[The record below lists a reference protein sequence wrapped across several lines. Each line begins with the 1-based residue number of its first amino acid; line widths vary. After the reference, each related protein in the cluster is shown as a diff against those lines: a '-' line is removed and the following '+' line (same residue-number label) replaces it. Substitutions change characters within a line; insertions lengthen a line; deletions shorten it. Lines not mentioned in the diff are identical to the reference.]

1 MDDDGWGS
9 PWANDASTTS
19 TFKTTSTGFTTPAA
33 DEEDGFDDFGDVQ
46 TPGADITTG
55 AGGDDDFG
63 DFGDFDEGPQE
74 GFAGDA
80 AFEDQARLAGPSHW
94 DALVLDPLPSRAELQ
109 EKIEDILAPL
119 WAYDDVSSA
128 LSDEPMRE
136 IGGLAQVLVTPES
149 RALYQNLLSSPP
161 LAGPVNWT
169 RSRVRRQHLIALG
182 IPVNLDEV
190 LPHAGG
196 KPMPA
201 LQITTRPM
209 SAPPGARPGHHANGS
224 ASAGGSRRG
233 SPAPRGPAERLGL
246 GPKPSIDE
254 PKIEHLLSLKYDQLS
269 LLPLPQLEK
278 HLADMRAQTAAT
290 SSLLTYTL
298 QTRDALQQ
306 DSEMYNK
313 LIGELI
319 GEAQKQKTGK
329 SLSRGPSRRGTMQ

>member
-9 PWANDASTTS
+9 PWANDASASTTFDS
-19 TFKTTSTGFTTPAA
+19 APSFASPPPDN
-33 DEEDGFDDFGDVQ
+33 DEVGFDDFGDVQ
-46 TPGADITTG
+46 QPSADPAST
-55 AGGDDDFG
+55 DDFG
-63 DFGDFDEGPQE
+63 DFGDFDEAPQDQA

-80 AFEDQARLAGPSHW
+80 AFEDQAQLAGPSHW
-94 DALVLDPLPSRAELQ
+94 DALVLDPLPPRAELRDQ
-109 EKIEDILAPL
+109 IENILAPV
-119 WAYDDVSSA
+119 WAYDDVGSA
-128 LSDEPMRE
+128 LSDEPIRE
-136 IGGLAQVLVTPES
+136 VGGLAQVLVTPES
-149 RALYQNLLSSPP
+149 RSLYQTLLSSAPP
-161 LAGPVNWT
+161 LSGPVNWT
-169 RSRVRRQHLIALG
+169 RSRVRRQHLISLG

-196 KPMPA
+196 KPLPA

-209 SAPPGARPGHHANGS
+209 SAPPGARPGHHPNGS

-246 GPKPSIDE
+246 GPKPAIDE
-254 PKIEHLLSLKYDQLS
+254 PKIEHLLSLGYDQLS
-269 LLPLPQLEK
+269 LLPLPILEK